1 VTTLDPVPAPSPAPS
16 MNGNGNANGIAAQD
30 STPITNR
37 KERRIAASQSRIP
50 ALSSLSADALRKGR
64 VSRFSTAVAPTLTNL
79 SATQPNPTR
88 PSNTQGAVN
97 SDTDEEA
104 HDDTDSDSDSD
115 DERQDVTASLPADL
129 ARRVAGGQQPRK
141 SRQSL
146 GQMQGW

>member
-1 VTTLDPVPAPSPAPS
+1 MPEQSSLPAE
-16 MNGNGNANGIAAQD
+16 NGNAQGEN
-30 STPITNR
+30 TPITNR

-64 VSRFSTAVAPTLTNL
+64 TSRFSTAKPPILTNG

-88 PSNTQGAVN
+88 ASAAQNGAS

-104 HDDTDSDSDSD
+104 LQDTDSDSDSD
-115 DERQDVTASLPADL
+115 DDRQNVTASLPADL
-129 ARRVAGGQQPRK
+129 AKRVAGGTQPRR